1 MKKNSFSLLLIIC
14 QYFVSLYFSK
24 DFMCGIAGIIKTQNS
39 KYTIS
44 KELLKAMS
52 DVIEHRG
59 PDSDGQWISK
69 TGNAGFA
76 FRRLAIIDLSPRGNQ
91 PMTLSDGRYTIVFNG
106 EIYNHLELR
115 KELEK
120 KGYVYKSNTD
130 TETILYGYKEWDSNL
145 LKKMLGMWAFAIWD
159 EEKQELFASRDRIGI
174 KPFYF
179 LQNQGNFIFGS
190 EIKSILKYDNY
201 HPEINFDELPIYLT
215 LGASSKDKTLYQSIN
230 KLPAAHFL
238 KLSADGKLQIKRYWD
253 PFGTIIPYSNWNE
266 EELETELIKLLRDAI
281 KIRMMSDVPF
291 GVFLSGGIDSS
302 LNVALMTEFMD
313 RPIDTFTVGF
323 KDLIK
328 YNELEYAHKVSSL
341 FQTNHREII
350 IDSSMAFPILDEIA
364 WHTDEPNGD
373 PVCIPLYFLSEL
385 TRKEGTIVVLVGE
398 GSDEQFIG
406 YNWML
411 REILFNKNYWSA
423 FNILPPFIKKTIYSF
438 LKLFLNHPQYFQI
451 LEYFKKSSM
460 GWQQYWSGMP
470 ILTTLDQESLFTAKY
485 REHINSVAKYTDKLH
500 NLADS
505 FDIDIDYSLKSI
517 FTEFAQ
523 RLPELLLMR
532 VDKIGMANSIEP
544 RVPFLDHRIVEMSFS
559 LNFKKKIPDSKTTKY
574 LLKKASKGL
583 IPDEI
588 INRKKQGFAAPTSEW
603 LRNEWFDYTKDVLL
617 NSYFIKENIF
627 SKDYINKIL
636 ELHKTGKQNFSK
648 QIYSLLM
655 LNLWHRKFM

>member
-1 MKKNSFSLLLIIC
+1 
-14 QYFVSLYFSK
+14 
-24 DFMCGIAGIIKTQNS
+24 MCGIAGIIKTQNS

-215 LGASSKDKTLYQSIN
+215 LGASSKDNTLFQSIN

-385 TRKEGTIVVLVGE
+385 TRKGGTIVVLVGE

>member
-1 MKKNSFSLLLIIC
+1 
-14 QYFVSLYFSK
+14 
-24 DFMCGIAGIIKTQNS
+24 MCGIAGIIKTQNS

-120 KGYVYKSNTD
+120 KGYVYKSYTD

-174 KPFYF
+174 KPLYF

-215 LGASSKDKTLYQSIN
+215 LGASSKDNTLFQSIN

>member
-1 MKKNSFSLLLIIC
+1 
-14 QYFVSLYFSK
+14 
-24 DFMCGIAGIIKTQNS
+24 MCGIAGIIKTQNS
-39 KYTIS
+39 KFTIS

-130 TETILYGYKEWDSNL
+130 TETILYGYKEWGSNL
-145 LKKMLGMWAFAIWD
+145 LKKMFGMWAFAIWD

-179 LQNQGNFIFGS
+179 LQNEGNFIFGS
-190 EIKSILKYDNY
+190 EIKSILKYDKY

-215 LGASSKDKTLYQSIN
+215 LGASSKDNTLFQSIN

-341 FQTNHREII
+341 FKTNHREII

-411 REILFNKNYWSA
+411 REILFNKHYWSA

-451 LEYFKKSSM
+451 LEYFKKASM

-470 ILTTLDQESLFTAKY
+470 ILTTLDQESLFTEKY
-485 REHINSVAKYTDKLH
+485 RDHINSVARYTNNLH

-559 LNFKKKIPDSKTTKY
+559 LNFKRKIPDNKTTKY

-636 ELHKTGKQNFSK
+636 EKHKSGKQNFSK